1 MTDIA
6 YLSAVQLA
14 AAYRNKSLSPVE
26 ATRATLDRIDRLN
39 PTINAFCHVAHESAL
54 RDARAAE
61 ARWAKGTSLSPVDG
75 VPAGIKDLLVTR
87 SMPTLRGSKT
97 VDGSQSW
104 ADDAPAVARLRE
116 AGAVILGKTCTP
128 EWGWKG
134 VTDSPLT
141 GITRNPWNLNVTP
154 GGSSGGASAALA
166 AGLGPLHIGTD
177 GGGSIRIPNSFTAT
191 TGIKAHFGRVPAW
204 PLSPMGTVAHV
215 GPMTRDIADCA
226 LLLNV
231 ITQPDARDWSSLPP
245 HGRDWTAGVEGIAG
259 AASAEASAASV
270 DAKSLRGL
278 RIAYSPRLGYVK
290 YVHPEVEA
298 AVKQAV
304 QRLEDLGATIE
315 LRDPG
320 FADCGPLFATH
331 WFATARNT
339 FGKLSPEKFKL
350 MDPGLQA
357 TCEYAARY
365 TIADFLDYQAARVQ
379 VGEAMKRFNTE
390 FDLLVTP
397 ALALPAFEVGRVAP
411 DLPPGVTS
419 TPEDWTW
426 WTPFSYP
433 FNLTQQPALSVHCGF
448 TTGAASGLPGL
459 TDLPGLPIG
468 MQIVA
473 PAYREDLALKA
484 ARAFELARGP
494 IAWPVL

>member
-6 YLSAVQLA
+6 YMSAVQLA
-14 AAYRNKSLSPVE
+14 EAYRRKTLSPVE
-26 ATRATLDRIDRLN
+26 AARAILDRIDRIN

-54 RDARAAE
+54 RDARASE
-61 ARWAKGTSLSPVDG
+61 VRWAKSAPLSPVDG
-75 VPAGIKDLLVTR
+75 VPAGIKDLLLTNG
-87 SMPTLRGSKT
+87 MPTLRGSKT
-97 VDGSQSW
+97 VDPEGALAAAPSPDARW
-104 ADDAPAVARLRE
+104 PDDAPAVARLRE

-141 GITRNPWNLNVTP
+141 GITRNPWNTKLTP
-154 GGSSGGASAALA
+154 GGSSGGAAAALA
-166 AGLGPLHIGTD
+166 AGLGPLHVGTD

-215 GPMTRDIADCA
+215 GPMTRDVADCA
-226 LLLNV
+226 ALLNV
-231 ITQPDARDWSSLPP
+231 ITQPDARDWSALPP
-245 HGRDWTAGVEGIAG
+245 HGKDWSAHLGDGV
-259 AASAEASAASV
+259 
-270 DAKSLRGL
+270 KGL

-304 QRLEDLGATIE
+304 QRLVDLGASVDA
-315 LRDPG
+315 RDPG

-339 FGKLSPEKFKL
+339 FGKLPPEKFKL
-350 MDPGLQA
+350 LDPGLQA
-357 TCEYAARY
+357 TCDYAARY

-379 VGEAMKRFNTE
+379 VGETMKRLNTE

-411 DLPPGVTS
+411 DLPAGVTS

-448 TTGAASGLPGL
+448 TQS
-459 TDLPGLPIG
+459 GLPIG

-494 IAWPVL
+494 IVWPSL

>member
-6 YLSAVQLA
+6 YLGALQLA
-14 AAYRNKSLSPVE
+14 EAYRNKSLSPVE
-26 ATRATLDRIDRLN
+26 AAIATLARIDRLN
-39 PTINAFCHVAHESAL
+39 PSINAFCHVAHESAL
-54 RDARAAE
+54 ADARASE
-61 ARWAKGTSLSPVDG
+61 ARWAKGAPLSPVDG
-75 VPAGIKDLLVTR
+75 VPAGIKDLIVTNG
-87 SMPTLRGSKT
+87 MPTLRGSKT
-97 VDGSQSW
+97 VGTSGPW
-104 ADDAPAVARLRE
+104 LDDAPAVARLRE
-116 AGAVILGKTCTP
+116 SGAVILGKTCTP

-141 GITRNPWNLNVTP
+141 GITRNPWDLSVTP

-166 AGLGPLHIGTD
+166 AGFGPLHIGTD

-204 PLSPMGTVAHV
+204 PGSPMGSVAHV

-226 LLLNV
+226 ALLNV
-231 ITQPDARDWSSLPP
+231 ITRPDARDWSSLPP
-245 HGRDWTAGVEGIAG
+245 PDQDW
-259 AASAEASAASV
+259 SAN
-270 DAKSLRGL
+270 LRGGVKHL

-304 QRLEDLGATIE
+304 QRFVDLGAMVE
-315 LRDPG
+315 ARDPG
-320 FADCGPLFATH
+320 FPDCGPLFATH

-339 FGKLSPEKFKL
+339 FGKLPPEKFKL

-379 VGEAMKRFNTE
+379 VGETMKRFNTE

-411 DLPPGVTS
+411 DLPAGVTS

-448 TTGAASGLPGL
+448 TQG
-459 TDLPGLPIG
+459 GLPIG

-484 ARAFELARGP
+484 GRAFELARGP
-494 IAWPVL
+494 IAWPSL

>member
-6 YLSAVQLA
+6 YLGALQLA
-14 AAYRNKSLSPVE
+14 EAYRNKSLSPVE
-26 ATRATLDRIDRLN
+26 AAIATLARIDRLN
-39 PTINAFCHVAHESAL
+39 PSINAFCHVAHESAL
-54 RDARAAE
+54 ADARASE
-61 ARWAKGTSLSPVDG
+61 ARWAKGAPLSPVYG
-75 VPAGIKDLLVTR
+75 VPAGIKDLIVTNG
-87 SMPTLRGSKT
+87 MPTLRGSKT
-97 VDGSQSW
+97 VGTSGPW
-104 ADDAPAVARLRE
+104 LDDAPAVARLRE
-116 AGAVILGKTCTP
+116 SGAVILGKTCTP

-141 GITRNPWNLNVTP
+141 GITRNPWDLSVTP

-166 AGLGPLHIGTD
+166 AGFGPLHIGTD

-204 PLSPMGTVAHV
+204 PGSPMGSVAHV

-226 LLLNV
+226 ALLNV
-231 ITQPDARDWSSLPP
+231 ITRPDARDWSSLPP
-245 HGRDWTAGVEGIAG
+245 PDQDW
-259 AASAEASAASV
+259 SAN
-270 DAKSLRGL
+270 LRGGVKRL

-304 QRLEDLGATIE
+304 QRFVDLGAMVE
-315 LRDPG
+315 ARDPG
-320 FADCGPLFATH
+320 FPDCGPLFATH

-339 FGKLSPEKFKL
+339 FGKLPPEKFKL

-379 VGEAMKRFNTE
+379 VGETMKRFNTE

-411 DLPPGVTS
+411 DLPAGVTS

-448 TTGAASGLPGL
+448 TQG
-459 TDLPGLPIG
+459 GLPIG

-484 ARAFELARGP
+484 GRAFELARGP
-494 IAWPVL
+494 IAWPSL

>member
-6 YLSAVQLA
+6 YLGALQLA
-14 AAYRNKSLSPVE
+14 EAYRNKSLSPVE
-26 ATRATLDRIDRLN
+26 AAIATLARIDRLN
-39 PTINAFCHVAHESAL
+39 PSINAFCHVAHESAL
-54 RDARAAE
+54 ADARASE
-61 ARWAKGTSLSPVDG
+61 ARWGKGAPLSPLDG
-75 VPAGIKDLLVTR
+75 VPAGIKDLIVTNG
-87 SMPTLRGSKT
+87 MPTLRGSKT

-104 ADDAPAVARLRE
+104 PDDAPAVARLRE

-141 GITRNPWNLNVTP
+141 GITRNPWNTKLTP

-204 PLSPMGTVAHV
+204 PGSPMGSVAHV

-226 LLLNV
+226 ALLNV
-231 ITQPDARDWSSLPP
+231 ITRPDARDWSSLPP
-245 HGRDWTAGVEGIAG
+245 PDQDW
-259 AASAEASAASV
+259 SAN
-270 DAKSLRGL
+270 LRGGVKRL

-304 QRLEDLGATIE
+304 QRFVDLGAMVE
-315 LRDPG
+315 ARDPG
-320 FADCGPLFATH
+320 FPDCGPLFATH

-339 FGKLSPEKFKL
+339 FGKLPPEKFKL

-379 VGEAMKRFNTE
+379 VGETMKRFNTE

-411 DLPPGVTS
+411 DLPAGVTS

-448 TTGAASGLPGL
+448 TQG
-459 TDLPGLPIG
+459 GLPIG

-484 ARAFELARGP
+484 GRAFELARGP
-494 IAWPVL
+494 IAWPSL

>member
-6 YLSAVQLA
+6 YLGALQLA
-14 AAYRNKSLSPVE
+14 EAYRNKSLSPVE
-26 ATRATLDRIDRLN
+26 AAIATLARIDRLN
-39 PTINAFCHVAHESAL
+39 PSINAFCHVAHESAL
-54 RDARAAE
+54 ADARASE
-61 ARWAKGTSLSPVDG
+61 ARWAKGAPLSPVDG
-75 VPAGIKDLLVTR
+75 VPAGIKDLIVT
-87 SMPTLRGSKT
+87 SGMPTLRGSKT
-97 VDGSQSW
+97 VGTSGPW
-104 ADDAPAVARLRE
+104 LDDAPAVARLRE
-116 AGAVILGKTCTP
+116 SGAVILGKTCTP

-141 GITRNPWNLNVTP
+141 GITRNPWDLSVTP

-166 AGLGPLHIGTD
+166 AGFGPLHIGTD

-204 PLSPMGTVAHV
+204 PGSPMGSVAHV

-226 LLLNV
+226 ALLNV
-231 ITQPDARDWSSLPP
+231 ITRPDARDWSSLPP
-245 HGRDWTAGVEGIAG
+245 PDQDW
-259 AASAEASAASV
+259 SAN
-270 DAKSLRGL
+270 LRGGVKRL

-304 QRLEDLGATIE
+304 QRFVDLGAMVE
-315 LRDPG
+315 ARDPG
-320 FADCGPLFATH
+320 FPDCGPLFATH

-339 FGKLSPEKFKL
+339 FGKLPPEKFKL

-379 VGEAMKRFNTE
+379 VGETMKRFNTE

-411 DLPPGVTS
+411 DLTAGVTS

-448 TTGAASGLPGL
+448 TQS
-459 TDLPGLPIG
+459 GLPIG

-484 ARAFELARGP
+484 GRAFELARGP
-494 IAWPVL
+494 IAWPSL

>member
-6 YLSAVQLA
+6 YMSAVQLA
-14 AAYRNKSLSPVE
+14 EAYRSKRLSPVE
-26 ATRATLDRIDRLN
+26 AARTILDRIDRLN
-39 PTINAFCHVAHESAL
+39 PGINAFCHVAHESAL
-54 RDARAAE
+54 NDARASE
-61 ARWAKGTSLSPVDG
+61 ARWAKGAPLSPLDG
-75 VPAGIKDLLVTR
+75 VPAGIKDLIVTNG
-87 SMPTLRGSKT
+87 MPTLRGSKT
-97 VDGSQSW
+97 VGTSGPW
-104 ADDAPAVARLRE
+104 LDDAPAVARLRE
-116 AGAVILGKTCTP
+116 SGAVILGKTCTP

-141 GITRNPWNLNVTP
+141 GITRNPWDLSVTS

-166 AGLGPLHIGTD
+166 AGLGPLHVGTD

-204 PLSPMGTVAHV
+204 PGSPMGSVAHV
-215 GPMTRDIADCA
+215 GPMTRDIADCG

-231 ITQPDARDWSSLPP
+231 ISKPD
-245 HGRDWTAGVEGIAG
+245 GRDWTALPPHAQDWTANLGEGV
-259 AASAEASAASV
+259 
-270 DAKSLRGL
+270 KGL

-304 QRLEDLGATIE
+304 QRLVDLGASVDA
-315 LRDPG
+315 RDPG

-339 FGKLSPEKFKL
+339 FGKLPAEKFKL
-350 MDPGLQA
+350 LDPGLQA

-365 TIADFLDYQAARVQ
+365 TLADFLDYQSARVQ
-379 VGEAMKRFNTE
+379 VGETMKRLNTE

-411 DLPPGVTS
+411 DLPAGVTS
-419 TPEDWTW
+419 TPQDWTW

-448 TTGAASGLPGL
+448 TAS
-459 TDLPGLPIG
+459 GLPIG

-494 IAWPVL
+494 IHWPKL